1 MEKYLIVVDFQNDFV
16 TGALGTKEA
25 RAIEPY
31 VREKIEQRRKEGYD
45 VIFTRDTHFNDYL
58 ETQEGKK
65 LPVPHC
71 IYRTEGWKIVDGL
84 VQPDDDIVNKL
95 TFGYYDWS
103 RKLNDCSEIELIGL
117 CTDICIISNALI
129 LKAQFPEVPIKVDSK
144 ACAGVTVESHNAA
157 LLTMKMCQIEVEE

>member
-71 IYRTEGWKIVDGL
+71 IYRTEGWKIVKETD
-84 VQPDDDIVNKL
+84 
-95 TFGYYDWS
+95 
-103 RKLNDCSEIELIGL
+103 RK
-117 CTDICIISNALI
+117 
-129 LKAQFPEVPIKVDSK
+129 F
-144 ACAGVTVESHNAA
+144 ESMKRKTNAA
-157 LLTMKMCQIEVEE
+157 AIRLQEEANEKIAAMVREKTDELLDKVLRERSNEMKIAYARADA